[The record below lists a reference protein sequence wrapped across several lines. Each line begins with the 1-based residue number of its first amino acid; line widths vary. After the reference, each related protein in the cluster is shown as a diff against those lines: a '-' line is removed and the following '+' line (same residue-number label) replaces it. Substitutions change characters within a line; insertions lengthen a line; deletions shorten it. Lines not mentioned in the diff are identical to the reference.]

1 MASVALPIIGGA
13 GGFMLGGGGFGATLI
28 GARLGFAAA
37 GLFSSS
43 KSSTVR
49 LPAKEGPR
57 LADLRIQVSSY
68 EQIIPQ
74 LFGTMRFS
82 GNIIWHQDIKEHIHK
97 HTESSTQSSGGKGGG
112 GRRSVTT
119 TQTSYTYSY
128 SVTLAIAIC
137 AGPVDEITRIWAD
150 SDELFVL
157 LNSSLTNSPAN
168 TDMINRKII
177 YKPVSISSSLA
188 ETENQEFTYTARN
201 LKPFAPVYL
210 KATHDNNSG
219 KVNIS
224 IILRADNPAA
234 FWHYA
239 F

>member
-1 MASVALPIIGGA
+1 MASLPIIGGA

-57 LADLRIQVSSY
+57 LADLRVQVSSY

-97 HTESSTQSSGGKGGG
+97 HTESSTQSSGGNRWRWASFGNYYSRELYIQLFGNFSYCYL
-112 GRRSVTT
+112 RRS
-119 TQTSYTYSY
+119 
-128 SVTLAIAIC
+128 C
-137 AGPVDEITRIWAD
+137 
-150 SDELFVL
+150 
-157 LNSSLTNSPAN
+157 
-168 TDMINRKII
+168 
-177 YKPVSISSSLA
+177 
-188 ETENQEFTYTARN
+188 
-201 LKPFAPVYL
+201 
-210 KATHDNNSG
+210 
-219 KVNIS
+219 
-224 IILRADNPAA
+224 
-234 FWHYA
+234 
-239 F
+239 